1 MNIFFKILL
10 TLFLSGFT
18 AVTAQALFFREA
30 SAWIAQ
36 GEFAFPLTVASWA
49 LGAVFAGPFFEKWLK
64 PKKDGYLM
72 LSLAFFPTAA
82 LLLLPLGIAS
92 IKFMSV
98 FIGPAS
104 VHAAGPAD
112 LFLVLIVL
120 AVPGF
125 CLTMASSAAGELL
138 SRRSAGV
145 EARAAFL
152 ASALGGLIA
161 GLLYSNFIVS
171 MADNMTV
178 MYFTGILNLGAV
190 YVMFRDRNKDG
201 RIVISTMIIVLLVYL
216 VPLVLGTVKNA
227 DKNFASSVFGSSV
240 ILESSEGLNSRVSLV
255 KEDNTYRMF
264 SGNSLLYKR
273 PDPKYAA
280 LASVK
285 SANTLLV
292 KGMFSGGLEALI
304 MNKNAGQIT
313 CVEPDP
319 GAATVLA
326 RFFKEDIR
334 DAGRVKYVFTDP
346 ATAVSKD
353 KSGVKYDAIIIDH
366 TGTGVMNNK
375 YMLAEY
381 ISSLVKS
388 CAAPDAKIYS
398 IEESGLQEIKAAH
411 SVYSPEYGIKDFDLK
426 DLSKAGIFILVF
438 ALGLSLFPAA
448 AFFRTRAGVIL
459 FIASAGAGL
468 TIAAAAFFFQA
479 AYGYLY
485 RGSGLLLAFLMMGF
499 LMGGFFVF
507 AFSGRMRGAVPGLL
521 GLAAA
526 GMTLFFAKEIL
537 NFSVIPSTNIVIF
550 MMVLIGA
557 VMGAA
562 FCAMAYQGQWHK
574 AFTANGAG
582 LAAGAAAGT
591 IVLALAGPYYALGA
605 GGVLFAA
612 LLLL

>member
-1 MNIFFKILL
+1 
-10 TLFLSGFT
+10 
-18 AVTAQALFFREA
+18 
-30 SAWIAQ
+30 
-36 GEFAFPLTVASWA
+36 
-49 LGAVFAGPFFEKWLK
+49 
-64 PKKDGYLM
+64 
-72 LSLAFFPTAA
+72 
-82 LLLLPLGIAS
+82 
-92 IKFMSV
+92 
-98 FIGPAS
+98 
-104 VHAAGPAD
+104 
-112 LFLVLIVL
+112 
-120 AVPGF
+120 
-125 CLTMASSAAGELL
+125 
-138 SRRSAGV
+138 
-145 EARAAFL
+145 
-152 ASALGGLIA
+152 
-161 GLLYSNFIVS
+161 
-171 MADNMTV
+171 
-178 MYFTGILNLGAV
+178 
-190 YVMFRDRNKDG
+190 
-201 RIVISTMIIVLLVYL
+201 
-216 VPLVLGTVKNA
+216 
-227 DKNFASSVFGSSV
+227 
-240 ILESSEGLNSRVSLV
+240 
-255 KEDNTYRMF
+255 
-264 SGNSLLYKR
+264 
-273 PDPKYAA
+273 
-280 LASVK
+280 
-285 SANTLLV
+285 
-292 KGMFSGGLEALI
+292 MFSGGLEALI